1 MVRLADFL
9 KKRPDDQ
16 GKKPSAPETGP
27 TPQAAQPAPPYAPPR
42 PPAPVT
48 PSPTPQPTAGPEGA
62 KDPNVL
68 LYEKLL
74 ACITRLFE
82 QARANQP
89 LDVSAAAALVQQFPH
104 PKTIRWENVLRLVAR
119 HTEEN
124 YLYSH
129 SVNVALL
136 ANYLGHAMGYPEA
149 ALHQL
154 ALAGLLIDIGM
165 AGQAETLGAAPRKLG
180 PEEWKVIVAHPEK
193 AVALLKDAQALSRK
207 AMEGIAAHHDHL
219 KAGERSQRLREPTS
233 VEFSK
238 ILAVCDVYDALTHP
252 RSYRQRFSPAQAI
265 KTLIDGADEEFD
277 RTAVK
282 ALVDEITLYPPGSAV
297 QLNTGETGVVDRT
310 NPQAPLRPVVRVSR
324 DGHGNRMQPPHLINL
339 IEHPFVSIKAIVAE
353 DDA

>member
-16 GKKPSAPETGP
+16 GKKPSVPAAGP
-27 TPQAAQPAPPYAPPR
+27 TPPAAQPAPPPPTR
-42 PPAPVT
+42 PAPVT
-48 PSPTPQPTAGPEGA
+48 PPPTPTPQETAGPEGA
-62 KDPNVL
+62 RDPNVL
-68 LYEKLL
+68 LYEQLL
-74 ACITRLFE
+74 ACVKHLFE

-89 LDVSAAAALVQQFPH
+89 LDVSAASALVHQFPH

-165 AGQAETLGAAPRKLG
+165 AGQAETLSAAPRKLG

-207 AMEGIAAHHDHL
+207 AMEGIAAHHEHL
-219 KAGERSQRLREPTS
+219 KTGERSQRLREPTS

-252 RSYRQRFSPAQAI
+252 RSYRQRFSSAQAI

-282 ALVDEITLYPPGSAV
+282 ALVDELTLYPPGSAV
-297 QLNTGETGVVDRT
+297 QLNTGETGVVERT
-310 NPQAPLRPVVRVSR
+310 NPQAPLRPVVRVIR
-324 DGHGNRMQPPHLINL
+324 DNHGHRIQSPHLLNL
-339 IEHPFVSIKAIVAE
+339 IEHPFVSIKAVVTE
-353 DDA
+353 DGA